1 MQIRLAVA
9 GAWLGLALVGV
20 EPLRA
25 QTGTIAGQ
33 VIDAEANSPLPDA
46 TVQVFQ
52 AGGSETAGALSREAG
67 RFTFEVPPGTYSVVV
82 TLLGYAGWRADGIEV
97 PLGGTA
103 EVTAPLLP
111 QAIELDPQVV
121 TVGRQEEKALGAPAT
136 VSVVTADEIAERAA
150 PTVVDHVKALPGVD
164 AAQTGLQQANMVT
177 RGFNNAFSG
186 AMLVISDNRYAR
198 VPSLN
203 VNVYSFIP
211 TTNLDI
217 DRVEVV
223 LGPGAALYGPNAA
236 SGVLHLITSSPIDDP
251 GTALNLAGGERSL
264 FHGEFRHA
272 TRFSDRAGLK
282 VSGQYFRGDDWTF
295 TDPFEAAAREE
306 ALATDP
312 DTRVGLRNFDSERF
326 GGSLRFDLR
335 PWEDGE
341 VVFDAGFN
349 QASQIELTGAGT
361 AQAEDWTYSF
371 AQARL
376 RKGRFFVQG
385 FGNFSNAGDSF
396 LLRTGQSVEDNS
408 FFVAGQ
414 VQHGFALGGDRE
426 DVIYGLDLQRTEPR
440 TDGTITGRNEE
451 DDTIDEIGGYVHS
464 TTKLTETLDFIGAL
478 RLDHHN
484 RLEDVVFSPRAAL
497 VLEPT
502 PTHNLRLTYNR
513 AFSTPTTNNLFLD
526 LVVGGIPLGAGIG
539 YDIRTFGTPES
550 GLTFSPDCPGGVQG
564 GLCMFTPFAP
574 QAGAL
579 PANAAVAWNPL
590 LNALA
595 PPELAPFLPFLLS
608 DAPAVGTVLRRFDPE
623 GLTFVPDEG
632 PLPIA
637 RLEPTITN
645 TVEFGYKGLIGERV
659 LLVGDVWRSE
669 IEDFIGPL
677 RVETP
682 TVFLDPTT
690 TAAFIQ
696 QQLTP
701 LVEAGQITP
710 EQLAGIVTLLTG
722 SLAMVPI
729 GTVAPDQTA
738 DSDILLAYRN
748 VNQKVELWGIDLAAE
763 VLLTPRFALKGT
775 FSYVSDDCFDL
786 SGSEDCENVQD
797 TALNASKAKGAFGLA
812 FEDGRSGVTAE
823 GRIRSVAG
831 FPVNSG
837 VYVGEVEG
845 YTVFDATFGYRLPF
859 APAARLDLTVTNLFD
874 EEHDEFV
881 GAPEIG
887 RMGIVRLHYELP

>member
-1 MQIRLAVA
+1 MLNRLALA

-20 EPLRA
+20 GPLRA

-33 VIDAEANSPLPDA
+33 VMDADANTPLPDA

-52 AGGSETAGALSREAG
+52 AGGSETAGTLSREAG

-82 TLLGYAGWRADGIEV
+82 TLLGYATWRTDGIEV
-97 PLGGTA
+97 AAGRTA
-103 EVTAPLLP
+103 DVTAPLFP

-121 TVGRQEEKALGAPAT
+121 TVGRQEEKALKAPAT
-136 VSVVTADEIAERAA
+136 VSVVTADEIQERAA

-211 TTNLDI
+211 ATNLDI

-251 GTALNLAGGERSL
+251 GTEFNLAGGERSL

-295 TDPFEAAAREE
+295 TDPFEAEARED

-312 DTRVGLRNFDSERF
+312 NTRVGLRNFDSERF
-326 GGSLRFDLR
+326 GGSLRFDVR

-349 QASQIELTGAGT
+349 QATQIELTGAGT

-414 VQHGFALGGDRE
+414 IQHGFALGGDRE

-513 AFSTPTTNNLFLD
+513 AYSTPTTNNLFLD
-526 LVVGGIPLGAGIG
+526 LVVADIPVGPVV

-564 GLCMFTPFAP
+564 GLCMYSPFAP

-579 PANAAVAWNPL
+579 PANAGVLWDQLVPAV
-590 LNALA
+590 A
-595 PPELAPFLPFLLS
+595 PPELEPFLPALLE
-608 DAPAVGTVLRRFDPE
+608 DDPPAGTTLRRFDSE
-623 GLTFVPDEG
+623 ELTFVPDDG
-632 PLPIA
+632 PIPIA

-645 TVEFGYKGLIGERV
+645 TIEFGYKGLIGDRV

-696 QQLTP
+696 ERLTPFVVQGQLTP
-701 LVEAGQITP
+701 E
-710 EQLAGIVTLLTG
+710 ELAEIVTSLTTG
-722 SLAMVPI
+722 LAMVPI

-748 VNQKVELWGIDLAAE
+748 VNQRVDLWGIDLSAE
-763 VLLTPRFALKGT
+763 VLLTARFALKGA

-874 EEHDEFV
+874 EDHNEFV

>member
-1 MQIRLAVA
+1 MRAR
-9 GAWLGLALVGV
+9 LALVGV
-20 EPLRA
+20 CLGLVAAWTAPVRA

-33 VIDAEANSPLPDA
+33 VIDADASTPLPDA

-52 AGGSETAGALSREAG
+52 VGGSETAGALSRDAG
-67 RFTFEVPPGTYSVVV
+67 RFTFEVAPGTYSVVV
-82 TLLGYAGWRADGIEV
+82 TLLGYATWRTDGVEV
-97 PLGGTA
+97 SPGGTA

-121 TVGRQEEKALGAPAT
+121 TVGRQEEKALEAPAT

-251 GTALNLAGGERSL
+251 GTEVNLAGGERSL

-295 TDPFEAAAREE
+295 TDPFEAAARED
-306 ALATDP
+306 AVATDP
-312 DTRVGLRNFDSERF
+312 DTRVGLRNFESQRF
-326 GGSLRFDLR
+326 GGSLRFDVR

-349 QASQIELTGAGT
+349 QATQIELTGAGT

-414 VQHGFALGGDRE
+414 IQHGFALGGDRE
-426 DVIYGLDLQRTEPR
+426 DLIYGLDLQRTEPR

-464 TTKLTETLDFIGAL
+464 TTKLTETLDF
-478 RLDHHN
+478 
-484 RLEDVVFSPRAAL
+484 
-497 VLEPT
+497 
-502 PTHNLRLTYNR
+502 
-513 AFSTPTTNNLFLD
+513 
-526 LVVGGIPLGAGIG
+526 
-539 YDIRTFGTPES
+539 
-550 GLTFSPDCPGGVQG
+550 
-564 GLCMFTPFAP
+564 
-574 QAGAL
+574 
-579 PANAAVAWNPL
+579 
-590 LNALA
+590 
-595 PPELAPFLPFLLS
+595 
-608 DAPAVGTVLRRFDPE
+608 
-623 GLTFVPDEG
+623 
-632 PLPIA
+632 
-637 RLEPTITN
+637 
-645 TVEFGYKGLIGERV
+645 
-659 LLVGDVWRSE
+659 
-669 IEDFIGPL
+669 
-677 RVETP
+677 
-682 TVFLDPTT
+682 
-690 TAAFIQ
+690 
-696 QQLTP
+696 
-701 LVEAGQITP
+701 
-710 EQLAGIVTLLTG
+710 
-722 SLAMVPI
+722 
-729 GTVAPDQTA
+729 
-738 DSDILLAYRN
+738 
-748 VNQKVELWGIDLAAE
+748 
-763 VLLTPRFALKGT
+763 
-775 FSYVSDDCFDL
+775 
-786 SGSEDCENVQD
+786 
-797 TALNASKAKGAFGLA
+797 
-812 FEDGRSGVTAE
+812 
-823 GRIRSVAG
+823 
-831 FPVNSG
+831 
-837 VYVGEVEG
+837 
-845 YTVFDATFGYRLPF
+845 
-859 APAARLDLTVTNLFD
+859 
-874 EEHDEFV
+874 
-881 GAPEIG
+881 
-887 RMGIVRLHYELP
+887 